1 MNPDRT
7 YPNLG
12 HVVIADRVI
21 TSRPDPRRALHIIL
35 LLAASVGI
43 VMTGFGLIMPVFAR
57 RLNEFGSGVEA
68 LGIMTMAFALGALLA
83 SPVMG
88 SLADRIGRRP
98 LILLSLASFVGVN
111 IGFLFAPSTEVF
123 IAIRAAE
130 GVLTAGLMPAAMG
143 VAADIVPEHQR
154 AQRVGIVMGSM
165 GAGIIFGPVIG
176 GVLYDSWG
184 FSAPFIGSAILAF
197 AALIFA
203 FSLVPET
210 RTQEVRRRERLRRR
224 RTASTQTVVGET
236 VWSSLP
242 RPIVVFAALL
252 LLDSIIVFE
261 YTFIEPQMIFYFYNE
276 LEWST
281 IQFGI
286 VVAASGVAIVV
297 GQLLFGRSSDRLG
310 AQARHSRRHGA
321 VLGAPRRSGLRHFVP
336 VDDPVCL
343 CGRAGAGVGDAGA
356 ERLLHRRHCGTAQV
370 EGPRD
375 QIVRRLSRWGARTPL
390 AGGRRQADRPPGSV
404 PDCRSGSSVRRRARA
419 HSAQRA
425 GTVDRRGSESRVG
438 VVQQAGSG
446 RPDNPAR
453 HRGEGTN
460 HESAAGLRSPRARP
474 VRGVNA

>member
-261 YTFIEPQMIFYFYNE
+261 YTFNE

-310 AQARHSRRHGA
+310 RKPVILAGTVLFLALPGALAFVTSFPLMILFSFVAGLGLALVMPALSAFYIDVTAERHRSRVLGIKSSAASLGGVLGPLLLAGVARLTDPQGVFLIAGA
-321 VLGAPRRSGLRHFVP
+321 VLVFAAVLALIVLREPERSTGGAPNLEWEWSSKRALAAQTTLRGIV
-336 VDDPVCL
+336 
-343 CGRAGAGVGDAGA
+343 GRAQTTSQ
-356 ERLLHRRHCGTAQV
+356 RL
-370 EGPRD
+370 D
-375 QIVRRLSRWGARTPL
+375 
-390 AGGRRQADRPPGSV
+390 
-404 PDCRSGSSVRRRARA
+404 
-419 HSAQRA
+419 
-425 GTVDRRGSESRVG
+425 
-438 VVQQAGSG
+438 
-446 RPDNPAR
+446 
-453 HRGEGTN
+453 
-460 HESAAGLRSPRARP
+460 
-474 VRGVNA
+474 

>member
-310 AQARHSRRHGA
+310 RKPVILAGTVLFLALPGALAFVTSFPLMILFAFVAGLGLALVMPALSAFYIDVTAERHRSRVLGIKSSAASLGGVLGPLLLAGVARLTDPQGVFLIAGA
-321 VLGAPRRSGLRHFVP
+321 VLVFAAVLALIVLREPERSTGGAPNLEWEWSSKRALAAQTTLRGIV
-336 VDDPVCL
+336 
-343 CGRAGAGVGDAGA
+343 GRAQTTSQ
-356 ERLLHRRHCGTAQV
+356 RL
-370 EGPRD
+370 D
-375 QIVRRLSRWGARTPL
+375 
-390 AGGRRQADRPPGSV
+390 
-404 PDCRSGSSVRRRARA
+404 
-419 HSAQRA
+419 
-425 GTVDRRGSESRVG
+425 
-438 VVQQAGSG
+438 
-446 RPDNPAR
+446 
-453 HRGEGTN
+453 
-460 HESAAGLRSPRARP
+460 
-474 VRGVNA
+474 